1 MFKIGRVTLA
11 LCLLVGRGL
20 LSTAA
25 GADEPVKSNLNVARE
40 MTLEVAT
47 ELVSGFPDT
56 ISSRDIQLAPFG
68 NDERYEFIAN
78 MLTEALT
85 SKGYRTHMPVR
96 PAVADSAAAAAT
108 APAAVAN
115 RSGLR
120 LDFTAIDFRVRYTK
134 IYRSFLIGGRTVRRQ
149 ADVRVFARLIN
160 PADGLVVWSG
170 EAARSFE
177 DQFPHGDLDRV
188 EEGLYQFT
196 KPPRNSR
203 NWGRIV
209 EPVVVGGI
217 IVGLIYLF
225 FSNQGD

>member
-1 MFKIGRVTLA
+1 MFKFGRVTLA
-11 LCLLVGRGL
+11 LCLWVGHGLV
-20 LSTAA
+20 STDA
-25 GADEPVKSNLNVARE
+25 GANETVKSNLTVARE
-40 MTLEVAT
+40 MTLEIAT

-56 ISSRDIQLAPFG
+56 ISTRDIQLAPFG

-78 MLTEALT
+78 MLTDALT
-85 SKGYRTHMPVR
+85 SRGYRAHMPVR
-96 PAVADSAAAAAT
+96 PVVADSAATATPAT
-108 APAAVAN
+108 AAIRDA
-115 RSGLR
+115 LR

-134 IYRSFLIGGRTVRRQ
+134 IYRSFLIGGRTVKRE

-160 PADGLVVWSG
+160 PTDGLVVWSG
-170 EAARSFE
+170 ESARSFE
-177 DQFPHGDLDRV
+177 DQFPHGDLDSV

-225 FSNQGD
+225 FSNQGS